1 MTSLLPPV
9 GNLTPQGTQRADS
22 RQWKQAGEEFESLL
36 VTHLL
41 KTAREAGGWLGTGS
55 DRSMD
60 SMMEF
65 AEEQL
70 SKLLVAQGGLGLT
83 RAVMDGLQQ
92 TEESLQKSQTPVGT
106 ADKGHR

>member
-1 MTSLLPPV
+1 MTPILPRV
-9 GNLTPQGTQRADS
+9 GSLTPQAPQRADA
-22 RQWKQAGEEFESLL
+22 KQLKEAGEEFESLL

-60 SMMEF
+60 SMMGF

-70 SKLLVAQGGLGLT
+70 SKLLVSQGGLGLT
-83 RAVMDGLQQ
+83 RAVAEGLKQ
-92 TEESLQKSQTPVGT
+92 TEESLQKSQTPVRS